1 MRWFPKDPERLGES
15 LKSKK
20 ELGRYQCFSVYVL
33 RSRRVDQ
40 NEADRINA
48 QMEYVM
54 TGDRTLI
61 KKRTKRLQSEGT
73 KKLNKK
79 RKEKGKRKSLS
90 STKVRAWKAKMKLKL
105 KQELFEM
112 ASEYND

>member
-1 MRWFPKDPERLGES
+1 MRWFPYDPEKIGLS
-15 LKSKK
+15 LQSKK

-33 RSRRVDQ
+33 KSRKVDQ
-40 NEADRINA
+40 EEADRINA

-61 KKRTKRLQSEGT
+61 KKRASKLMSAGI

-79 RKEKGKRKSLS
+79 RKEKSKRKSLS
-90 STKVRAWKAKMKLKL
+90 STKVRAWKA
-105 KQELFEM
+105 
-112 ASEYND
+112 